1 MELDK
6 RYAGIGIA
14 IIVLLLIGGS
24 GILNFPLGEDVRDI
38 NDYGT
43 IEMTSNSE
51 VVESLDNIQ
60 ASGGLEVIW
69 TATVSTSDINA
80 WMYTTSGT
88 SLEKGIHTQ
97 NGNIHTFSFTLDGAP
112 QGITEMYVAFGGMYS
127 ETESWVGST
136 PYFFVEQDAT
146 PSYPAPQV
154 THFPDDQDAE
164 TGEQIHLSWWF
175 IYSGPATARIT
186 KDGVTISS
194 RATTQT
200 AGEQPISCDVY
211 FSDVGVHK
219 VKLIIEPDYDIPYA
233 NEVTI
238 TVTAAAPPT
247 TTTTTAPTTT
257 PPTGTTSTTA
267 TSPPDDPMI
276 TVMSGIALVG
286 IVAVIIVIQLR
297 GRKD

>member
-24 GILNFPLGEDVRDI
+24 GILNLPVGENVRDV
-38 NDYGT
+38 NDYGI

-51 VVESLDNIQ
+51 AVETLDSIQ
-60 ASGGLEVIW
+60 ASGGLEVVW

-80 WMYTTSGT
+80 WLYTTSGT

-97 NGNIHTFSFTLDGAP
+97 NGNIHTFTFTLDGAP

-127 ETESWVGST
+127 ETESWVGSS
-136 PYFFVEQDAT
+136 PHFFVEQDAT
-146 PSYPAPQV
+146 PSYPAPQF
-154 THFPDDQDAE
+154 TYFPDDADAE
-164 TGEQIHLSWWF
+164 TGEKVHLSWWF

-186 KDGVTISS
+186 KDGVTIVSK
-194 RATTQT
+194 ATTQT

-211 FSDVGVHK
+211 FSDAGVHK

-233 NEVTI
+233 SEVTI

-247 TTTTTAPTTT
+247 TTTNTTTTTT
-257 PPTGTTSTTA
+257 PPTGTTPT
-267 TSPPDDPMI
+267 TSPPVIEDPII
-276 TVMSGIALVG
+276 TIMSGIALVG
-286 IVAVIIVIQLR
+286 IVAVIIVIQLK